1 MKIILTVLI
10 ILLSVNAVTSQTKW
24 KRSEAPEQP
33 LNLFRSVEAVSLPT
47 SETMKSGDIYFHL
60 SHKFLIPVSEGFEE
74 LFGLDGGVNMR
85 IALGYGVSDDLM
97 LILGRSNFDGNFDLQ
112 GKYKILESNSA
123 GFPVS
128 LAVNG
133 GIAYSSKMAFEPEDK
148 SRLWQYYGNL
158 IANAR
163 FGNIGIGVVPSFL
176 YNSFIPCEDCQT
188 STTLGL
194 YAQYFFNERWSVI
207 AEANPTLNG
216 WRRYYDTYSISAEI
230 ETAGHFFKVFVSNN
244 VYTNMSHWLSGATSA
259 FDKGDVHIG
268 FIITRVL

>member
-97 LILGRSNFDGNFDLQ
+97 LILGEVTLTEILTCRANTKSLRVILQ
-112 GKYKILESNSA
+112 D
-123 GFPVS
+123 S
-128 LAVNG
+128 L
-133 GIAYSSKMAFEPEDK
+133 Y
-148 SRLWQYYGNL
+148 
-158 IANAR
+158 
-163 FGNIGIGVVPSFL
+163 
-176 YNSFIPCEDCQT
+176 
-188 STTLGL
+188 
-194 YAQYFFNERWSVI
+194 
-207 AEANPTLNG
+207 
-216 WRRYYDTYSISAEI
+216 
-230 ETAGHFFKVFVSNN
+230 H
-244 VYTNMSHWLSGATSA
+244 
-259 FDKGDVHIG
+259 
-268 FIITRVL
+268 